1 MYFKGERVKQI
12 GRSLIKNVIS
22 TGEQKVENLDYL

>member
-12 GRSLIKNVIS
+12 DRSLIKNVIS
-22 TGEQKVENLDYL
+22 TDEQKVENLDYL